1 MEIEFKEDWGFV
13 VTVKGAKPGCRAGH
27 KVGDRFEFE
36 YGTPLGL
43 CGEAFCAMYPLIHA
57 LRLGADLVT
66 YGEAKDP
73 DTTTFTCPD
82 HAWVT
87 FEVRRVRRG

>member
-1 MEIEFKEDWGFV
+1 MENEFREDWGFV
-13 VTVKGAKPGCRAGH
+13 VTVAEAKPGCRAGH
-27 KVGDRFEFE
+27 EVGDRFEFE

-57 LRLGADLVT
+57 MRLGADLSSS
-66 YGEAKDP
+66 EAKDP
-73 DTTTFTCPD
+73 NTATFTCPD

-87 FEVRRVRRG
+87 FEVRRVRRE

>member
-1 MEIEFKEDWGFV
+1 MENEFKEDWGFL
-13 VTVKGAKPGCRAGH
+13 VTVTEAKPGCRAGH

-57 LRLGADLVT
+57 LRLGADLSS
-66 YGEAKDP
+66 GGAKDP
-73 DTTTFTCPD
+73 DTATFTCPD

-87 FEVRRVRRG
+87 FEVRRVRRE